1 MTRGQTADS
10 QMKSHPIAEGG
21 IDNGAGLA
29 MIGPMPRDGAIIFSD
44 LIGKSLIVIGNAHD
58 RQKAKFAK

>member
-10 QMKSHPIAEGG
+10 QMKPTPIAEGG

-29 MIGPMPRDGAIIFSD
+29 MIDAHAPRRRNEVSD
-44 LIGKSLIVIGNAHD
+44 
-58 RQKAKFAK
+58 